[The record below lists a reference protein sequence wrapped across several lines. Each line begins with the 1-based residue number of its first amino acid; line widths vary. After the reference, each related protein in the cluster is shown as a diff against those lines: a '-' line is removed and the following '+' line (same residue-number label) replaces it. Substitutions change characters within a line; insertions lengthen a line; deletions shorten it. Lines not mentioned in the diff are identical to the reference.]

1 MDANTTT
8 GPAASDTA
16 TFDALMPPAIARKA
30 EAVGADK
37 ANTPLTR
44 LFTLAVLGGAFIALG
59 ANFATVATTGAE
71 SSIGTGPA
79 RTLGGLVFSVG
90 LVLVVVAG
98 AELFTGNNLMVM
110 ACVARRLSVGALLHN
125 WGVVYLG
132 NLVGA
137 VGIAGLVFLTGQHE
151 SAAGAIGRHALDGA
165 TAKATLEPLEA
176 VARGVLANIL
186 VCLAVW
192 LCLAARSVTDK
203 VLAVVLPI
211 SAFVAGGFEH
221 SIANMYLLPS
231 ALFVKSGAPDS
242 FWSATGSAPEAYADL
257 TWSAAVIDNL
267 LPVTIGNVIGG
278 AVLVGLVYAF
288 VYGRPPESP

>member
-1 MDANTTT
+1 MDASTTT
-8 GPAASDTA
+8 DSATSHTAA
-16 TFDALMPPAIARKA
+16 FDALMPPAIARKA
-30 EAVGADK
+30 ESVGAAK
-37 ANTPLTR
+37 ASTPLAR

-71 SSIGTGPA
+71 AAIGTGPA

-110 ACVARRLSVGALLHN
+110 ACVARRLSVSALLRN
-125 WGVVYLG
+125 WGVVYVG

-137 VGIAGLVFLTGQHE
+137 VGIAGLVFLTGQYE
-151 SAAGAIGRHALDGA
+151 SAGGAIGQHALNGA
-165 TAKATLEPLEA
+165 TAKVTLEPLEA
-176 VARGVLANIL
+176 IARGVLANIL

-203 VLAVVLPI
+203 ILAVVLPI

-221 SIANMYLLPS
+221 SVANMYLLPS
-231 ALFVKSGAPDS
+231 ALFVKSGAPTRS
-242 FWSATGSAPEAYADL
+242 GRR
-257 TWSAAVIDNL
+257 AV
-267 LPVTIGNVIGG
+267 PRRSRT
-278 AVLVGLVYAF
+278 
-288 VYGRPPESP
+288 PTSPGPQP